1 MTKTGKEYVNKN
13 EEVPCILANLQRHDD
28 METSGLA

>member
-13 EEVPCILANLQRHDD
+13 EEVPCILANLQRRD
-28 METSGLA
+28 EVEPGALA